1 LVIEHERRQI
11 LPCNVTQPPTSEWI
25 IQQLRE
31 AFPEPCRY
39 RYVILDRDRTLDVE
53 VTGFWTAAGL
63 EPKRTSVPSP
73 WQNGLAERW
82 IGSGRREK
90 LDHIIALHEEHLRRV
105 MRDYVSYHPDDRL
118 PDSLEKDAPN
128 GRAIEPRPGTN
139 GTVISMPRLGGLHHR
154 YGWRQAG

>member
-1 LVIEHERRQI
+1 
-11 LPCNVTQPPTSEWI
+11 
-25 IQQLRE
+25 
-31 AFPEPCRY
+31 
-39 RYVILDRDRTLDVE
+39 